1 MTWINMLSP
10 LQWALLLAIPPAIL
24 SLYFLKLKRHESV
37 VPSTMLWKR
46 AIEDLHVNSLW
57 QKLRKNLLLYLQLL
71 FVGLLI
77 LACIRPGWSGMNRLG
92 ERRIYII
99 DHSASMQASDSKPSR
114 LEVAREKAMK
124 LIQDAASNDSAMVIA
139 TSDRASVEQGFTNN
153 RSLLEKAVERI
164 EPTSQLTD
172 VSEAFRVAA
181 GLANPG
187 RMSFEDNVD
196 IQVADAVPATVYFLS
211 DGAIGELDESE
222 FGQLKIE
229 YVPIGNPDTPNAGIL
244 SFAIQRT
251 ETQEAQAN
259 PGSISAFARMIQH
272 GSQAIECT
280 ASLYWNDSL
289 VDAQKVQ
296 LQPEQETGIQ
306 FELQGIESG
315 TLKLQLDH
323 ADALPLDN
331 VAYAAIRPDR
341 QVSILLVTAGNT
353 ALETALRTQRIT
365 QIAKVQIEPISYL
378 ASQDYQTNASES
390 KYDLILY
397 DSCSP
402 EKMPAS
408 STLFLGS
415 VPPAD
420 IQPTVR
426 DSNSADA
433 KADPAAI
440 PETTLSTN
448 APANVANVADKTD
461 SPPSAVALEENPKWT
476 FGELSGPVIVLD
488 VNRSHPISQ
497 YLEMASVGIVEA
509 RTVRPP
515 SSGAILM
522 ISDNG
527 PLFAI
532 APRGPYQDAVLG
544 FDIVRPSAEGM
555 EINSDWGIKRSFPV
569 FVLSAVENLA
579 GGITEASAASVQ
591 PGLPVQ
597 LILSN
602 RFEKY
607 QIVDPKGKIET
618 IQRSGDGRFLYTKT
632 EQLGVYEVRAEG
644 LEEPVERFCVNL
656 FSNRE
661 SDLQVGLELKTGAES
676 IAATSNTI
684 RARQETWRWLLLLAI
699 GFLMFEWM
707 VFNRRIFV

>member
-1 MTWINMLSP
+1 
-10 LQWALLLAIPPAIL
+10 
-24 SLYFLKLKRHESV
+24 
-37 VPSTMLWKR
+37 
-46 AIEDLHVNSLW
+46 
-57 QKLRKNLLLYLQLL
+57 
-71 FVGLLI
+71 
-77 LACIRPGWSGMNRLG
+77 MNRVG

-114 LEVAREKAMK
+114 LDVAREKAMK

-164 EPTSQLTD
+164 EPTAQLTD

-211 DGAIGELDESE
+211 DGAVGELDESE

-229 YVPIGNPDTPNAGIL
+229 YVPIGQPDTPNAGIL
-244 SFAIQRT
+244 SFAIQRS
-251 ETQEAQAN
+251 ETQEAQTN

-280 ASLYWNDSL
+280 ASLYWNDAL

-306 FELQGIESG
+306 FELEGIESG

-323 ADALPLDN
+323 PDALPLDN

-378 ASQDYQTNASES
+378 SSQDYQTNASES

-402 EKMPAS
+402 EKMPAA

-420 IQPTVR
+420 IQPTVPLG
-426 DSNSADA
+426 NSATL
-433 KADPAAI
+433 
-440 PETTLSTN
+440 TTNTPSN
-448 APANVANVADKTD
+448 APEKTD
-461 SPPSAVALEENPKWT
+461 SPTSAIEPEENPKWT

-515 SSGAILM
+515 SSGAVLM
-522 ISDNG
+522 IADSG

-544 FDIVRPSAEGM
+544 FDIVRPSAEGF

-632 EQLGVYEVRAEG
+632 DQLGVYEVRAEG

>member
-10 LQWALLLAIPPAIL
+10 LQWMLLLTIPPAIL
-24 SLYFLKLKRHESV
+24 GLYFLKLKRHESV

-57 QKLRKNLLLYLQLL
+57 QKLRQNLLLYLQLL

-77 LACIRPGWSGMNRLG
+77 LACIRPGWSGMNRVG

-99 DHSASMQASDSKPSR
+99 DHSASMQASDRKPSR
-114 LEVAREKAMK
+114 LDVAREKAMK

-164 EPTSQLTD
+164 EPTAQLTD

-211 DGAIGELDESE
+211 DGAVGELDESE

-229 YVPIGNPDTPNAGIL
+229 YVPIGQPDTPNAGIL
-244 SFAIQRT
+244 SFAIQRS
-251 ETQEAQAN
+251 ETQEAQTN

-280 ASLYWNDSL
+280 ASLYWNDAL

-306 FELQGIESG
+306 FELEGIESG

-323 ADALPLDN
+323 PDALPLDN

-378 ASQDYQTNASES
+378 SSQDYQTNASES

-402 EKMPAS
+402 EKMPAA

-420 IQPTVR
+420 IQPTVPLG
-426 DSNSADA
+426 NSATL
-433 KADPAAI
+433 
-440 PETTLSTN
+440 TTNTPSN
-448 APANVANVADKTD
+448 APEKTD
-461 SPPSAVALEENPKWT
+461 SPTSAIEPEENPKWT

-515 SSGAILM
+515 SSGAVLM
-522 ISDNG
+522 IADSG

-544 FDIVRPSAEGM
+544 FDIVRPSAEGF

-632 EQLGVYEVRAEG
+632 DQLGVYEVRAEG

>member
-10 LQWALLLAIPPAIL
+10 MQWALLLAIPPAIL
-24 SLYFLKLKRHESV
+24 GLYFLKLKRHESV

-57 QKLRKNLLLYLQLL
+57 QKLRQNLLLYLQLL

-77 LACIRPGWSGMNRLG
+77 LACIRPGWSGMNRVG

-114 LEVAREKAMK
+114 LDVAREKAMK

-164 EPTSQLTD
+164 EPTAQLTD

-229 YVPIGNPDTPNAGIL
+229 YVPIGKPDTPNAGIL

-280 ASLYWNDSL
+280 ASLYWNDAL

-306 FELQGIESG
+306 FELEGIESG

-323 ADALPLDN
+323 PDALPLDN

-378 ASQDYQTNASES
+378 SSQDYQTNASES

-402 EKMPAS
+402 EKMPAA

-420 IQPTVR
+420 IQPTVPLG
-426 DSNSADA
+426 NSATL
-433 KADPAAI
+433 
-440 PETTLSTN
+440 TTNTPSN
-448 APANVANVADKTD
+448 APEKTD
-461 SPPSAVALEENPKWT
+461 SPTSAIEPEENPKWT

-522 ISDNG
+522 IADSG

-544 FDIVRPSAEGM
+544 FDIVRPSAEGF

-632 EQLGVYEVRAEG
+632 DQLGVYEVRAEG

>member
-10 LQWALLLAIPPAIL
+10 LQWTLLLAIPPAIL

-164 EPTSQLTD
+164 EPTAQLTD

-229 YVPIGNPDTPNAGIL
+229 YVPIGKPDTPNAGIL

-296 LQPEQETGIQ
+296 LQPAQETGIQ

-378 ASQDYQTNASES
+378 ASQDYQTNASEA

-415 VPPAD
+415 VPPTD
-420 IQPTVR
+420 IQPTVGLE
-426 DSNSADA
+426 A
-433 KADPAAI
+433 
-440 PETTLSTN
+440 
-448 APANVANVADKTD
+448 TD
-461 SPPSAVALEENPKWT
+461 SSPSAIEPEETPKWT

-497 YLEMASVGIVEA
+497 YLEMASVGIVEG

-522 ISDNG
+522 ISDSG

>member
-10 LQWALLLAIPPAIL
+10 LQWTLLLAIPPAIL
-24 SLYFLKLKRHESV
+24 GLYFLKLKRHESV

-57 QKLRKNLLLYLQLL
+57 QKLRQNLLLYLQLL

-77 LACIRPGWSGMNRLG
+77 LACIRPGWSGMNRVG

-114 LEVAREKAMK
+114 LEIAREKAMK

-164 EPTSQLTD
+164 EPTAQLTD

-229 YVPIGNPDTPNAGIL
+229 YVPIGKPDTPNAGIL

-251 ETQEAQAN
+251 ETQETQAN

-280 ASLYWNDSL
+280 ASLYWNDAL

-306 FELQGIESG
+306 FELEGIESG

-323 ADALPLDN
+323 PDALPLDN

-378 ASQDYQTNASES
+378 SSQDYQTNASES

-402 EKMPAS
+402 EKMPAA

-420 IQPTVR
+420 IQPTVPLG
-426 DSNSADA
+426 NS
-433 KADPAAI
+433 
-440 PETTLSTN
+440 TTLATN
-448 APANVANVADKTD
+448 TPSDAPEKTD
-461 SPPSAVALEENPKWT
+461 SPTSAIEPEENPKWT

-522 ISDNG
+522 IADSG

-544 FDIVRPSAEGM
+544 FDIVRPSAEGF

-632 EQLGVYEVRAEG
+632 DQLGVYEVRAEG

-684 RARQETWRWLLLLAI
+684 QARQETWRWLLLLAI

>member
-10 LQWALLLAIPPAIL
+10 LQWTLLLAIPPAIL

-114 LEVAREKAMK
+114 LEVARGKAMK

-164 EPTSQLTD
+164 EPTAQLTD

-378 ASQDYQTNASES
+378 ASQDYQTNASEA

-420 IQPTVR
+420 IQPTVGLE
-426 DSNSADA
+426 A
-433 KADPAAI
+433 
-440 PETTLSTN
+440 
-448 APANVANVADKTD
+448 TD
-461 SPPSAVALEENPKWT
+461 SSPSAIEPEETPKWT

-497 YLEMASVGIVEA
+497 YLEMASVGIVEG

-522 ISDNG
+522 ISDSG

>member
-1 MTWINMLSP
+1 
-10 LQWALLLAIPPAIL
+10 
-24 SLYFLKLKRHESV
+24 
-37 VPSTMLWKR
+37 
-46 AIEDLHVNSLW
+46 
-57 QKLRKNLLLYLQLL
+57 
-71 FVGLLI
+71 
-77 LACIRPGWSGMNRLG
+77 
-92 ERRIYII
+92 
-99 DHSASMQASDSKPSR
+99 MQASDSKPSR
-114 LEVAREKAMK
+114 LDVAREKAMK

-164 EPTSQLTD
+164 EPTAQLTD

-211 DGAIGELDESE
+211 DGAVGELDESE

-229 YVPIGNPDTPNAGIL
+229 YVPIGQPDTPNAGIL
-244 SFAIQRT
+244 SFAIQRS
-251 ETQEAQAN
+251 ETQEAQTN

-280 ASLYWNDSL
+280 ASLYWNDAL

-306 FELQGIESG
+306 FELEGIESG

-323 ADALPLDN
+323 PDALPLDN

-378 ASQDYQTNASES
+378 SSQDYQTNASES

-402 EKMPAS
+402 EKMPAA

-420 IQPTVR
+420 IQPTVPLG
-426 DSNSADA
+426 NSATL
-433 KADPAAI
+433 
-440 PETTLSTN
+440 TTNTPSN
-448 APANVANVADKTD
+448 APEKTD
-461 SPPSAVALEENPKWT
+461 SPTSAIEPEENPKWT

-515 SSGAILM
+515 SSGAVLM
-522 ISDNG
+522 IADSG

-544 FDIVRPSAEGM
+544 FDIVRPSAEGF

-632 EQLGVYEVRAEG
+632 DQLGVYEVRAEG

>member
-1 MTWINMLSP
+1 
-10 LQWALLLAIPPAIL
+10 
-24 SLYFLKLKRHESV
+24 
-37 VPSTMLWKR
+37 
-46 AIEDLHVNSLW
+46 
-57 QKLRKNLLLYLQLL
+57 
-71 FVGLLI
+71 
-77 LACIRPGWSGMNRLG
+77 MNRVG

-114 LEVAREKAMK
+114 LDVAREKAMK

-164 EPTSQLTD
+164 EPTAQLTD

-211 DGAIGELDESE
+211 DGAVGELDESE

-229 YVPIGNPDTPNAGIL
+229 YVPIGQPDTPNAGIL
-244 SFAIQRT
+244 SFAIQRS
-251 ETQEAQAN
+251 ETQEAQTN

-280 ASLYWNDSL
+280 ASLYWNDAL

-306 FELQGIESG
+306 FELEGIESG

-323 ADALPLDN
+323 PDALPLDN

-378 ASQDYQTNASES
+378 SSQDYQTNASES

-402 EKMPAS
+402 EKMPAA

-420 IQPTVR
+420 IQPTVPLG
-426 DSNSADA
+426 NSATL
-433 KADPAAI
+433 
-440 PETTLSTN
+440 TTNTPSN
-448 APANVANVADKTD
+448 APEKTD
-461 SPPSAVALEENPKWT
+461 SPTSAIEPEENPKWT

-515 SSGAILM
+515 SSGAVLM
-522 ISDNG
+522 IADSG

-544 FDIVRPSAEGM
+544 FDIVRPSAEGF

-632 EQLGVYEVRAEG
+632 DQLGVYEVRAEG

-684 RARQETWRWLLLLAI
+684 RARQETWRWLLFLAI

>member
-114 LEVAREKAMK
+114 LDVAREKAMK

-164 EPTSQLTD
+164 EPTAQLTD

-211 DGAIGELDESE
+211 DGAVGELDESE

-229 YVPIGNPDTPNAGIL
+229 YVPIGQPDTPNAGIL

-280 ASLYWNDSL
+280 ASLYWNDAL

-306 FELQGIESG
+306 FELEGIESG

-323 ADALPLDN
+323 PDALPLDN

-378 ASQDYQTNASES
+378 SSQDYQTNASES

-402 EKMPAS
+402 EKMPAA

-420 IQPTVR
+420 IQPTVPLG
-426 DSNSADA
+426 NSAALTTDTPSNA
-433 KADPAAI
+433 
-440 PETTLSTN
+440 PETT
-448 APANVANVADKTD
+448 D
-461 SPPSAVALEENPKWT
+461 SPTGATEPEENPKWT

-522 ISDNG
+522 IADSG

-544 FDIVRPSAEGM
+544 FDIVRPSAEGF

-597 LILSN
+597 LVLSN

-632 EQLGVYEVRAEG
+632 DQLGVYEVRAEG

>member
-10 LQWALLLAIPPAIL
+10 LQWMLLLTIPPAIL
-24 SLYFLKLKRHESV
+24 GLYFLKLKRHESV

-57 QKLRKNLLLYLQLL
+57 QKLRQNLLLYLQLL

-77 LACIRPGWSGMNRLG
+77 LACIRPGWSGMNRVG

-114 LEVAREKAMK
+114 LDVAREKAKK

-164 EPTSQLTD
+164 EPTAQLTD

-211 DGAIGELDESE
+211 DGAVGELDESE

-229 YVPIGNPDTPNAGIL
+229 YVPIGQPDTPNAGIL
-244 SFAIQRT
+244 SFAIQRS
-251 ETQEAQAN
+251 ETQEAQTN

-280 ASLYWNDSL
+280 ASLYWNDAL

-306 FELQGIESG
+306 FELEGIESG

-323 ADALPLDN
+323 PDALPLDN

-378 ASQDYQTNASES
+378 SSQDYQTNASES

-402 EKMPAS
+402 EKMPAA

-420 IQPTVR
+420 IQPTVPLG
-426 DSNSADA
+426 NSATL
-433 KADPAAI
+433 
-440 PETTLSTN
+440 TTNTPSN
-448 APANVANVADKTD
+448 APEKTD
-461 SPPSAVALEENPKWT
+461 SPTSAIEPEENPKWT

-515 SSGAILM
+515 SSGAVLM
-522 ISDNG
+522 IADSG

-544 FDIVRPSAEGM
+544 FDIVRPSAEGF

-632 EQLGVYEVRAEG
+632 DQLGVYEVRAEG

>member
-1 MTWINMLSP
+1 
-10 LQWALLLAIPPAIL
+10 
-24 SLYFLKLKRHESV
+24 
-37 VPSTMLWKR
+37 
-46 AIEDLHVNSLW
+46 
-57 QKLRKNLLLYLQLL
+57 
-71 FVGLLI
+71 
-77 LACIRPGWSGMNRLG
+77 
-92 ERRIYII
+92 
-99 DHSASMQASDSKPSR
+99 
-114 LEVAREKAMK
+114 
-124 LIQDAASNDSAMVIA
+124 MVIA

-164 EPTSQLTD
+164 EPTAQLTD

-211 DGAIGELDESE
+211 DGAVGELDESE

-229 YVPIGNPDTPNAGIL
+229 YVPIGQPDTPNAGIL
-244 SFAIQRT
+244 SFAIQRS
-251 ETQEAQAN
+251 ETQEAQTN

-280 ASLYWNDSL
+280 ASLYWNDAL

-306 FELQGIESG
+306 FELEGIESG

-323 ADALPLDN
+323 PDALPLDN

-378 ASQDYQTNASES
+378 SSQDYQTNASES

-402 EKMPAS
+402 EKMPAA

-420 IQPTVR
+420 IQPTVPLG
-426 DSNSADA
+426 NSATL
-433 KADPAAI
+433 
-440 PETTLSTN
+440 TTNTPSN
-448 APANVANVADKTD
+448 APEKTD
-461 SPPSAVALEENPKWT
+461 SPTSAIEPEENPKWA

-515 SSGAILM
+515 SSGAVLM
-522 ISDNG
+522 IADSG

-544 FDIVRPSAEGM
+544 FDIVRPSAEGF

-632 EQLGVYEVRAEG
+632 DQLGVYEVRAEG

>member
-10 LQWALLLAIPPAIL
+10 LQWSLLLAIQPAIVV
-24 SLYFLKLKRHESV
+24 LYFFNLKRHESV

-57 QKLRKNLLLYLQLL
+57 QKLRQNLLLYLQLL

-77 LACIRPGWSGMNRLG
+77 LACIRPGWSGMNRVG

-114 LEVAREKAMK
+114 LDVAREKAMK

-164 EPTSQLTD
+164 EPTAQLTD

-211 DGAIGELDESE
+211 DGAVGELDESE

-229 YVPIGNPDTPNAGIL
+229 YVPIGQPDTPNAGIL
-244 SFAIQRT
+244 SFAIQRS
-251 ETQEAQAN
+251 ETQEAQTN

-280 ASLYWNDSL
+280 ASLYWNDAL

-306 FELQGIESG
+306 FELEGIESG

-323 ADALPLDN
+323 PDALPLDN

-378 ASQDYQTNASES
+378 SSQDYQTNASES

-402 EKMPAS
+402 EKMPAA

-420 IQPTVR
+420 IQPTVPLG
-426 DSNSADA
+426 NSATL
-433 KADPAAI
+433 
-440 PETTLSTN
+440 TTNTPSN
-448 APANVANVADKTD
+448 APEKTD
-461 SPPSAVALEENPKWT
+461 SPTSAIEPEENPKWT

-515 SSGAILM
+515 SSGAVLM
-522 ISDNG
+522 IADSG

-544 FDIVRPSAEGM
+544 FDIVRPSAEGF

-632 EQLGVYEVRAEG
+632 DQLGVYEVRAEG

>member
-1 MTWINMLSP
+1 
-10 LQWALLLAIPPAIL
+10 
-24 SLYFLKLKRHESV
+24 
-37 VPSTMLWKR
+37 
-46 AIEDLHVNSLW
+46 
-57 QKLRKNLLLYLQLL
+57 
-71 FVGLLI
+71 
-77 LACIRPGWSGMNRLG
+77 MNRVG

-114 LEVAREKAMK
+114 LDVAREKAMK

-164 EPTSQLTD
+164 EPTAQLTD

-211 DGAIGELDESE
+211 DGAVGELDESE

-229 YVPIGNPDTPNAGIL
+229 YVPIGQPDTPNAGIL
-244 SFAIQRT
+244 SFAIQRS
-251 ETQEAQAN
+251 ETQEAQTN

-280 ASLYWNDSL
+280 ASLYWNDAL

-306 FELQGIESG
+306 FELEGIESG

-323 ADALPLDN
+323 PDALPLDN

-378 ASQDYQTNASES
+378 SSQDYQTNASES

-402 EKMPAS
+402 EKMPAA

-420 IQPTVR
+420 IQPTVPLG
-426 DSNSADA
+426 NSATL
-433 KADPAAI
+433 
-440 PETTLSTN
+440 TTNTPSN
-448 APANVANVADKTD
+448 APEKTD
-461 SPPSAVALEENPKWT
+461 SPTSAIEPEENPKWA

-515 SSGAILM
+515 SSGAVLM
-522 ISDNG
+522 IADSG

-544 FDIVRPSAEGM
+544 FDIVRPSTEGF

-632 EQLGVYEVRAEG
+632 DQLGVYEVRAEG

>member
-1 MTWINMLSP
+1 
-10 LQWALLLAIPPAIL
+10 
-24 SLYFLKLKRHESV
+24 
-37 VPSTMLWKR
+37 
-46 AIEDLHVNSLW
+46 
-57 QKLRKNLLLYLQLL
+57 
-71 FVGLLI
+71 
-77 LACIRPGWSGMNRLG
+77 
-92 ERRIYII
+92 
-99 DHSASMQASDSKPSR
+99 
-114 LEVAREKAMK
+114 
-124 LIQDAASNDSAMVIA
+124 MVIA

-164 EPTSQLTD
+164 EPTAQLTD

-211 DGAIGELDESE
+211 DGAVGELDESE

-229 YVPIGNPDTPNAGIL
+229 YVPIGQPDTPNAGIL
-244 SFAIQRT
+244 SFAIQRS
-251 ETQEAQAN
+251 ETQEAQTN

-280 ASLYWNDSL
+280 ASLYWNDAL

-306 FELQGIESG
+306 FELEGIESG

-323 ADALPLDN
+323 PDALPLDN

-378 ASQDYQTNASES
+378 SSQDYQTNASES

-402 EKMPAS
+402 EKMPAA

-420 IQPTVR
+420 IQPTVPLG
-426 DSNSADA
+426 NSATL
-433 KADPAAI
+433 
-440 PETTLSTN
+440 TTNTPSN
-448 APANVANVADKTD
+448 APEKTD
-461 SPPSAVALEENPKWT
+461 SPTSAIEPEENPKWA

-515 SSGAILM
+515 SSGAVLM
-522 ISDNG
+522 IADSG

-544 FDIVRPSAEGM
+544 FDIVRPSTEGF

-632 EQLGVYEVRAEG
+632 DQLGVYEVRAEG

>member
-10 LQWALLLAIPPAIL
+10 LQWTLLLAIPPAIL
-24 SLYFLKLKRHESV
+24 GLYFLKLKRHESV

-57 QKLRKNLLLYLQLL
+57 QKLRQNLLLYLQLL

-77 LACIRPGWSGMNRLG
+77 LACIRPGWSGMNRVG

-114 LEVAREKAMK
+114 LDVAREKAMK

-164 EPTSQLTD
+164 EPTAQLTD

-211 DGAIGELDESE
+211 DGAVGELDESE

-229 YVPIGNPDTPNAGIL
+229 YVPIGQPDTPNAGIL
-244 SFAIQRT
+244 SFAIQRS
-251 ETQEAQAN
+251 ETQEAQTN

-280 ASLYWNDSL
+280 ASLYWNDAL

-306 FELQGIESG
+306 FELEGIESG

-323 ADALPLDN
+323 PDALPLDN

-378 ASQDYQTNASES
+378 SSQDYQTNASES

-402 EKMPAS
+402 EKMPAA

-420 IQPTVR
+420 IQPTVPLG
-426 DSNSADA
+426 NSATLTT
-433 KADPAAI
+433 DP
-440 PETTLSTN
+440 PSN
-448 APANVANVADKTD
+448 APEKTD
-461 SPPSAVALEENPKWT
+461 SPTSAIEPEENPKWA

-522 ISDNG
+522 IADSG

-532 APRGPYQDAVLG
+532 SPRGPYQDAVLG
-544 FDIVRPSAEGM
+544 FDIVRPSAEGF

-607 QIVDPKGKIET
+607 QIVDPKGKTET

-632 EQLGVYEVRAEG
+632 DQLGVYEVRAEG

-699 GFLMFEWM
+699 CFLMFEWM

>member
-10 LQWALLLAIPPAIL
+10 LQWMLLLAIPPAIL
-24 SLYFLKLKRHESV
+24 GLYFLKLKRHESV

-57 QKLRKNLLLYLQLL
+57 QKLRQNLLLYLQLL

-77 LACIRPGWSGMNRLG
+77 LACIRPGWSGMNRVG

-114 LEVAREKAMK
+114 LDVAREKAMK

-164 EPTSQLTD
+164 EPTAQLTD

-211 DGAIGELDESE
+211 DGAVGELDESE

-229 YVPIGNPDTPNAGIL
+229 YVPIGQPDTPNAGIL

-280 ASLYWNDSL
+280 ASLYWNDAL

-306 FELQGIESG
+306 FELEGIESG

-323 ADALPLDN
+323 PDALPLDN

-378 ASQDYQTNASES
+378 SSQDYQTNASES

-402 EKMPAS
+402 EKMPAA

-420 IQPTVR
+420 IQPTVPLG
-426 DSNSADA
+426 NSAALTTDTPSNA
-433 KADPAAI
+433 
-440 PETTLSTN
+440 PETT
-448 APANVANVADKTD
+448 D
-461 SPPSAVALEENPKWT
+461 SPTGATEPEENPKWA

-522 ISDNG
+522 IADSG

-544 FDIVRPSAEGM
+544 FDIVRPSAEGF

-632 EQLGVYEVRAEG
+632 DQLGVYEVRAEG

>member
-10 LQWALLLAIPPAIL
+10 LQWTLLLAIPPAIL
-24 SLYFLKLKRHESV
+24 GLYFLKLKRHESV

-57 QKLRKNLLLYLQLL
+57 QKLRQNLLLYLQLL

-77 LACIRPGWSGMNRLG
+77 LACIRPGWSGMNRVG

-114 LEVAREKAMK
+114 LDVAREKAMK

-164 EPTSQLTD
+164 EPTAQLTD

-211 DGAIGELDESE
+211 DGAVGELDESE

-229 YVPIGNPDTPNAGIL
+229 YVPIGQPDTPNAGIL
-244 SFAIQRT
+244 SFAIQRS
-251 ETQEAQAN
+251 ETQEAQTN

-280 ASLYWNDSL
+280 ASLYWNDAL

-306 FELQGIESG
+306 FELEGIESG

-323 ADALPLDN
+323 PDALPLDN

-378 ASQDYQTNASES
+378 SSQDYQTNASES

-402 EKMPAS
+402 EKMPAA

-420 IQPTVR
+420 IQPTVPLG
-426 DSNSADA
+426 NSATL
-433 KADPAAI
+433 
-440 PETTLSTN
+440 TTNTPSN
-448 APANVANVADKTD
+448 APEKTD
-461 SPPSAVALEENPKWT
+461 SPTSAIEPEENPKWA

-515 SSGAILM
+515 SSGAVLM
-522 ISDNG
+522 IADSG

-544 FDIVRPSAEGM
+544 FDIVRPSAEGF

-632 EQLGVYEVRAEG
+632 DQLGVYEVRAEG

>member
-1 MTWINMLSP
+1 
-10 LQWALLLAIPPAIL
+10 
-24 SLYFLKLKRHESV
+24 
-37 VPSTMLWKR
+37 
-46 AIEDLHVNSLW
+46 
-57 QKLRKNLLLYLQLL
+57 
-71 FVGLLI
+71 
-77 LACIRPGWSGMNRLG
+77 
-92 ERRIYII
+92 
-99 DHSASMQASDSKPSR
+99 
-114 LEVAREKAMK
+114 
-124 LIQDAASNDSAMVIA
+124 MVIA

-164 EPTSQLTD
+164 EPTAQLTD

-211 DGAIGELDESE
+211 DGAVGELDESE

-229 YVPIGNPDTPNAGIL
+229 YVPIGQPDTPNAGIL
-244 SFAIQRT
+244 SFAIQRS
-251 ETQEAQAN
+251 ETQEAQTN

-280 ASLYWNDSL
+280 ASLYWNDAL

-306 FELQGIESG
+306 FELEGIESG

-323 ADALPLDN
+323 PDALPLDN

-378 ASQDYQTNASES
+378 SSQDYQTNASES

-402 EKMPAS
+402 EKMPAA

-415 VPPAD
+415 VPPSD
-420 IQPTVR
+420 IQPTVPLG
-426 DSNSADA
+426 NSATL
-433 KADPAAI
+433 
-440 PETTLSTN
+440 TTNTPSN
-448 APANVANVADKTD
+448 APEMTD
-461 SPPSAVALEENPKWT
+461 SPTSAIEPEENPKWT

-515 SSGAILM
+515 SSGAVLM
-522 ISDNG
+522 IADSG

-544 FDIVRPSAEGM
+544 FDIVRPSAEGF

-632 EQLGVYEVRAEG
+632 DQLGVYEVRAEG

>member
-1 MTWINMLSP
+1 
-10 LQWALLLAIPPAIL
+10 
-24 SLYFLKLKRHESV
+24 
-37 VPSTMLWKR
+37 
-46 AIEDLHVNSLW
+46 
-57 QKLRKNLLLYLQLL
+57 
-71 FVGLLI
+71 
-77 LACIRPGWSGMNRLG
+77 
-92 ERRIYII
+92 
-99 DHSASMQASDSKPSR
+99 
-114 LEVAREKAMK
+114 
-124 LIQDAASNDSAMVIA
+124 MVIA

-164 EPTSQLTD
+164 EPTAQLTD

-211 DGAIGELDESE
+211 DGAVGELDESE

-229 YVPIGNPDTPNAGIL
+229 YVPIGQPDTPNAGIL
-244 SFAIQRT
+244 SFAIQRS
-251 ETQEAQAN
+251 ETQEAQTN

-280 ASLYWNDSL
+280 ASLYWNDAL

-306 FELQGIESG
+306 FELEGIESG

-323 ADALPLDN
+323 PDALPLDN

-378 ASQDYQTNASES
+378 SSQDYQTNASES

-402 EKMPAS
+402 EKMPAA

-420 IQPTVR
+420 IQPTVPLG
-426 DSNSADA
+426 NSATL
-433 KADPAAI
+433 
-440 PETTLSTN
+440 TTNTPSN
-448 APANVANVADKTD
+448 APEKTD
-461 SPPSAVALEENPKWT
+461 SPTSAIEPEENPKWT

-515 SSGAILM
+515 SSGAVLM
-522 ISDNG
+522 IADSG

-544 FDIVRPSAEGM
+544 FDIVRPSAEGF

-632 EQLGVYEVRAEG
+632 DQLGVYEVRAEG